1 MAYPPPRVACP
12 EESVAL
18 LSVSSR
24 EEDHASL
31 RRILCDTNWEVV
43 EVSVGRDAN
52 TKLLA
57 HKMPVV
63 IFAANVFDGEWNL
76 LLAAAR
82 QLPDPPKLIVSLRA
96 VNDRFWAEMPNLGCY
111 DVLARP
117 YMAEEVRRVVGL
129 AWNRWNRECENRFA
143 HPKPPAS
150 APRVADTPY
159 RTRTGKAG

>member
-1 MAYPPPRVACP
+1 MVACP
-12 EESVAL
+12 EEPVAL
-18 LSVSSR
+18 LAVSSQ

-31 RRILCDTNWEVV
+31 RRILCDANWQVV
-43 EVSVGRDAN
+43 EASDGRDAKP
-52 TKLLA
+52 KLLA
-57 HKMPVV
+57 HKMAVV
-63 IFAANVFDGEWNL
+63 IFAANLSDGDWNL
-76 LLAAAR
+76 LLAGAR

-96 VNDRFWAEMPNLGCY
+96 VNDRFWAEVPNLGCY

-117 YMAEEVRRVVGL
+117 YMAEEIRRVVGL

>member
-1 MAYPPPRVACP
+1 MSNLPPMIARP
-12 EESVAL
+12 EKPVAL
-18 LSVSSR
+18 LSVSSQA
-24 EEDHASL
+24 EDHASL
-31 RRILCDTNWEVV
+31 RRILWDTNWQVV
-43 EVSVGRDAN
+43 EASAGRDA
-52 TKLLA
+52 KPELLA
-57 HKMPVV
+57 HKIPVV
-63 IFAANVFDGEWNL
+63 IFAANLLDREWNL
-76 LLAAAR
+76 LLAGAR
-82 QLPDPPKLIVSLRA
+82 QLPDPPKLIASLRA
-96 VNDRFWAEMPNLGCY
+96 VNDRFWAEVPNFGCY